1 LTKQIKTYALLRGQK
16 PGAEPREIIEKSDE
30 LRKDVTQL
38 LRLQEALQSDPN
50 LILGM
55 LGIDSSY
62 GIFFCVVSENFIGTG
77 TEENQEVP
85 IIERQHLIVKINEYK
100 SLRKV
105 VQWLMARDF
114 LPIEGV
120 HLKLMRRLS
129 ILANGVLSGP

>member
-85 IIERQHLIVKINEYK
+85 IMHKTEQAAQRKRSK
-100 SLRKV
+100 SHTL
-105 VQWLMARDF
+105 
-114 LPIEGV
+114 
-120 HLKLMRRLS
+120 
-129 ILANGVLSGP
+129 NGACRTP